1 MSKSLAE
8 QLLGAGLVDEK
19 KIKKARQEKRK
30 QKKKIKSGQAVEDN
44 SQQEALARK
53 REEQRE
59 RDRQL
64 NLERQAQ
71 ADEKARMAQVLDML
85 EQSQQPTKGDIRFNF
100 NDPRSNVIKSLYVDS
115 TMQKH
120 LANGKLAICAYEES
134 YYVVPVHVADKVAE
148 RYAASVLFIA
158 DDSQQEPDEDDPYKD
173 YQIPDDLMW

>member
-85 EQSQQPTKGDIRFNF
+85 EQSQQSTKGDIR
-100 NDPRSNVIKSLYVDS
+100 RS
-115 TMQKH
+115 
-120 LANGKLAICAYEES
+120 EEHTS
-134 YYVVPVHVADKVAE
+134 ELQSRP
-148 RYAASVLFIA
+148 
-158 DDSQQEPDEDDPYKD
+158 
-173 YQIPDDLMW
+173 

>member
-19 KIKKARQEKRK
+19 KIKKARQEKR
-30 QKKKIKSGQAVEDN
+30 QYKKKIKSGQAVEDN
-44 SQQEALARK
+44 SQRLELERK
-53 REEQRE
+53 RAEQRE

-71 ADEKARMAQVLDML
+71 ADERARMAQVLQML
-85 EQSQQPTKGDIRFNF
+85 QQSQLHTKGDIRFNF
-100 NDPRSNVIKSLYVDS
+100 NDSRSNVIKSLYVDP

-120 LANGKLAICAYEES
+120 LANGKLAICAYEDS

-158 DDSQQEPDEDDPYKD
+158 DASEQEPDEDDPYKD

>member
-19 KIKKARQEKRK
+19 KIKKARQEKR
-30 QKKKIKSGQAVEDN
+30 QHKKKVKSGQVVEDH
-44 SQQEALARK
+44 SQKLELERK

-59 RDRQL
+59 RDRLL
-64 NLERQAQ
+64 NLDRQAQ
-71 ADEKARMAQVLDML
+71 ADERARMAQVLQML
-85 EQSQQPTKGDIRFNF
+85 QQSQLATKGDIRFNF
-100 NDPRSNVIKSLYVDS
+100 NDPRSNVIKSLYVDP

-120 LANGKLAICAYEES
+120 LANGKLAICGYEES

-148 RYAASVLFIA
+148 RYAASVLFTA
-158 DDSQQEPDEDDPYKD
+158 DISKQEPDEDDPYKD